1 MSDLQVLWVAED
13 PASRRVLEFAQKV
26 VDAPTSLLVT
36 GESGTGKDQLT
47 RWIHDQG
54 ARRDAPYLKI
64 DCASLPRGLVESE
77 LFGHERGAF
86 TGAVARKPGRFE
98 MAGNGTMV
106 LDEVAALDLEV
117 QAKLLR
123 VLEERTFERLGG
135 TESLRLNAR
144 VVALTNADLEK
155 SVRAGRFR
163 EDLYFRLNVLV
174 LAVPPLRE
182 RRSDILP
189 LAACF
194 LHRLGAVHG
203 RIDARL
209 DSAAAQFLEDYSWPG
224 NVREL
229 KNAIEHALVFA
240 SDSTLTPQ
248 NFPAILGAAPQGGSS
263 LAGLRSLEDME
274 KDAIRATL
282 EATHFKIARSAEIL
296 GISRKTLLD
305 KRKKYGLI

>member
-1 MSDLQVLWVAED
+1 
-13 PASRRVLEFAQKV
+13 
-26 VDAPTSLLVT
+26 
-36 GESGTGKDQLT
+36 
-47 RWIHDQG
+47 
-54 ARRDAPYLKI
+54 
-64 DCASLPRGLVESE
+64 
-77 LFGHERGAF
+77 
-86 TGAVARKPGRFE
+86 
-98 MAGNGTMV
+98 V
-106 LDEVAALDLEV
+106 LDEVAALDLDA

-135 TESLRLNAR
+135 TESLHLNAR

-155 SVRAGRFR
+155 AVRAGRFR
-163 EDLYFRLNVLV
+163 EDLFFRLNVLV
-174 LAVPPLRE
+174 LAVPPLRD
-182 RRSDILP
+182 RRSDVLP

-194 LHRLGAVHG
+194 LHRLGPVHG
-203 RIDARL
+203 RADARL
-209 DSAAAQFLEDYSWPG
+209 DSASAQLLEDYSWPG

-248 NFPAILGAAPQGGSS
+248 NFPAILGAAPQGAGS
-263 LAGLRSLEDME
+263 LAGLSSLEDME